1 MPSPLINLEG
11 GGTEEEEKVE
21 TDLVVVDATSS
32 LVSLGMVVAVASC
45 GRTLSAI
52 PVSPTFIVLVVED
65 DGVVGD
71 GNEDEDIRSVEA
83 LEQYWSESGGSTG
96 TL

>member
-1 MPSPLINLEG
+1 M
-11 GGTEEEEKVE
+11 E

-52 PVSPTFIVLVVED
+52 PVSPTFIVVED
-65 DGVVGD
+65 DGFGD
-71 GNEDEDIRSVEA
+71 DNEDDEDIRSKHWL
-83 LEQYWSESGGSTG
+83 LEQYRLSKTRREACTG
-96 TL
+96 TSTSQCL